1 LRPARISQWRQTSFD
16 VRYWHKADIPKNRPR
31 PNRVSLFALECDRA
45 NGSYRAKRYRGRKFC
60 LGGDFEVSI
69 PYSAADTK
77 KLKGRWP
84 QKSHYGRT
92 RLSSRIYSR
101 LVRRPNMSTRK
112 SACRAGR
119 KQSRRF
125 PHLGRRLC
133 YVPANFK
140 LFALAS
146 HTLATKQG

>member
-1 LRPARISQWRQTSFD
+1 MSAIGTKRTYPKIDQDLIVCRWLRWNAIAPTGPAEPRGAGGGNFAPPEILRCLFPTAQPIQ
-16 VRYWHKADIPKNRPR
+16 KN
-31 PNRVSLFALECDRA
+31 SKD
-45 NGSYRAKRYRGRKFC
+45 GGRKKATAGEHAC
-60 LGGDFEVSI
+60 PVGSTV
-69 PYSAADTK
+69 A
-77 KLKGRWP
+77 
-84 QKSHYGRT
+84 
-92 RLSSRIYSR
+92 

-125 PHLGRRLC
+125 PHLDRRLC